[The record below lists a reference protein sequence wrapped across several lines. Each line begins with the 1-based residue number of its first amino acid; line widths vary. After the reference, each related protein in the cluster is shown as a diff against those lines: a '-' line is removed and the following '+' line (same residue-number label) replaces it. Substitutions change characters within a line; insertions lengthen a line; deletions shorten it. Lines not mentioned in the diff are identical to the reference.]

1 MLIIFGKK
9 LDENKKVRI
18 GLTEIFGIG
27 ISNAKKLCYALNIPQ
42 ALKISELTEN
52 QTVEISVFIKE
63 NFIVEAKLQQI
74 IKENINTYIAMNSVR
89 GFRHRMKLPVR
100 GQRTHSNA
108 KTCKKRI

>member
-9 LDENKKVRI
+9 LNEDKKVRF

-27 ISNAKKLCYALNIPQ
+27 TSRAYFLCNALNIPLS
-42 ALKISELTEN
+42 LKISELTES
-52 QTVEISVFIKE
+52 QVLEISAYIKQ
-63 NFIVEAKLQQI
+63 NYVVEAKLQQNI
-74 IKENINTYIAMNSVR
+74 QENINTCITINSVR

-108 KTCKKRI
+108 KTCKKRN